1 MYVVT
6 GRNEEKEVGRGLSG
20 GRRSWQVTETEE
32 SMAHMGKEQ
41 LFRMI
46 WIEDKFEKWWE
57 IRLRGQS
64 RGMIHQG
71 VRMISAGGTKEFQKL
86 YAGEW
91 YYPISILEISVRLL
105 CGGTK
110 DETGDQERIPAI
122 DWEER
127 KLFPLFHCSWCREHK
142 AHSREY
148 PESQASPTYSLLF
161 CSIKNIQIKRAR
173 HMKRKSRKFRMCHEN
188 LLRITLKWFK
198 TTRNDCKLTIPQRL
212 RRKYSSIAKQ
222 CGYDMT
228 IFVIQTLSALGV
240 LNWDIIDT

>member
-1 MYVVT
+1 MYLAT
-6 GRNEEKEVGRGLSG
+6 GRNEGKEVGRGLSG

-32 SMAHMGKEQ
+32 SMAHLGKEQ

-64 RGMIHQG
+64 RGMIHRG

-110 DETGDQERIPAI
+110 AETGDQEGSPFNRLGRIEIVSSFPKQLMQLTQS
-122 DWEER
+122 
-127 KLFPLFHCSWCREHK
+127 KLQGI
-142 AHSREY
+142 SRI
-148 PESQASPTYSLLF
+148 SGISHILSFILL
-161 CSIKNIQIKRAR
+161 N
-173 HMKRKSRKFRMCHEN
+173 
-188 LLRITLKWFK
+188 
-198 TTRNDCKLTIPQRL
+198 
-212 RRKYSSIAKQ
+212 
-222 CGYDMT
+222 
-228 IFVIQTLSALGV
+228 
-240 LNWDIIDT
+240 